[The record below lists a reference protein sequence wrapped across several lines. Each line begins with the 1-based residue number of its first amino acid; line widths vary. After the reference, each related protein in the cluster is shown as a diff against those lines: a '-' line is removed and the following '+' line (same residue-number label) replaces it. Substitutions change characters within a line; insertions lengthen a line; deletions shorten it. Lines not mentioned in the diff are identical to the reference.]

1 MLLIKKNNL
10 VTLIKLFIMKKL
22 FSILFLISYLFSFSQ
37 ENDSIPK
44 NEYIEV
50 MDNMLSVKIDV
61 DNDIETFTAE
71 ENGIEFKIKPNIDY
85 RTEVS
90 VHYRFIS
97 FKLGFS
103 PHLFTDFNKENK
115 GKTKVFKFETDFYI
129 KKWIQTLSYSQIKG
143 FYSPDYPIP
152 NDFPTDYLIFDK
164 LKVYNYKGITRYRF
178 NPNYSIKAITTQTE
192 IQRKSAGT
200 FMPSFSYSYNRLVN
214 NETNQKLNTW
224 NFVVSAGYLHTF
236 VINNKLYASIGASPG
251 AGIDFNKIKIDFNGE
266 EISNNDTNY
275 TLNFDGHLGL
285 GYNSNRWF
293 GGGFFRL
300 LTTTRKETTI
310 VNYDTFRTHFQVFI
324 GYRFGAPKFLK
335 KQADWVEEKSPF

>member
-1 MLLIKKNNL
+1 MKN
-10 VTLIKLFIMKKL
+10 
-22 FSILFLISYLFSFSQ
+22 SILIFLFFFCIPLIAQ
-37 ENDSIPK
+37 EKDSIAN

-50 MDNMLSVKIDV
+50 MDDKLSVKIDV

-85 RTEVS
+85 RTEIS

-103 PHLFTDFNKENK
+103 PHLFTNFDKENK
-115 GKTKVFKFETDFYI
+115 GETKIFKFETDFFI
-129 KKWIQTLSYSQIKG
+129 KKWIQTLSYSQTKG
-143 FYSPDYPIP
+143 YYSPDYPLF
-152 NDFPTDYLIFDK
+152 DGFPTDYLILDQ
-164 LKVYNYKGITRYRF
+164 LKVYNFKGITRYRF
-178 NPNYSIKAITTQTE
+178 NPNYSVKAIATQTE

-200 FMPSFSYSYNRLVN
+200 FMPGLAYSYNQIKN
-214 NETNQKLNTW
+214 GATNQQLNTL
-224 NFVVSAGYLHTF
+224 NFVLSAGYLHTF
-236 VINNKLYASIGASPG
+236 VINKKLYASIGATPG
-251 AGIDFNKIKIDFNGE
+251 VGVDFNTIIVKLNDDKTKDT
-266 EISNNDTNY
+266 DTNF

-310 VNYDTFRTHFQVFI
+310 VNYDNFRTHFQVFI
-324 GYRFGAPKFLK
+324 GYRFGAPKFLE
-335 KQADWVEEKSPF
+335 KQADWMEEKSPFK